1 MCSARYARLVRVVKS
16 WEDSWLQ
23 TKPTSTYVQRV
34 VKPLKKFKNRGL
46 FQLVISGRP
55 SLLEVFRL
63 NDASDITVPNATSIA
78 HTARLVSVMIQQRKI
93 IYTRV
98 MFVKQS
104 SGLQWRWTQICSV
117 PSLAV

>member
-1 MCSARYARLVRVVKS
+1 MTR
-16 WEDSWLQ
+16 
-23 TKPTSTYVQRV
+23 TTSTYVHSAV
-34 VKPLKKFKNRGL
+34 TPSKKFKNRGL

-55 SLLEVFRL
+55 SLREVFRL
-63 NDASDITVPNATSIA
+63 NDASDITVLNATSIA

-104 SGLQWRWTQICSV
+104 SELQWRLTQICSA